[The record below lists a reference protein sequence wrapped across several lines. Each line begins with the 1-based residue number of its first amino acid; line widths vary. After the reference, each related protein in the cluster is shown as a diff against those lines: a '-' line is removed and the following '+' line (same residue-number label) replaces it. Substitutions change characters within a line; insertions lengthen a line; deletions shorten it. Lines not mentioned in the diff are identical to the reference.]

1 MRNLFVREEIWKDVK
16 GYEGLYQV
24 SNLGR
29 LRSLDRYVRHKKIGS
44 TRLLKGKIMSP
55 TISKSTGY
63 LVTILYRKGKGSQ
76 VTVHRLVA
84 ETFLPNPTEKPEV
97 NHINGIRDDDRA
109 ENLEW
114 VNRSENQLHAY
125 RVLNRKCKVPKK
137 EQRQQYL
144 DESSKKVIQYEIQI
158 IVKEKARYNSIRE
171 AERQTGIVH
180 TSISKCCRHK
190 QEKAGGYIWRYGND
204 KIEKQKKS

>member
-1 MRNLFVREEIWKDVK
+1 MEEIWKDIK
-16 GYEGLYQV
+16 GYEEMYQV

-29 LRSLDRYVRHKKIGS
+29 IRSLDRYVRHKKIGS
-44 TRLLKGKIMSP
+44 IRLIKGKIMSP

-63 LVTILYRKGKGSQ
+63 LTTTLYKQGKGKQVTI
-76 VTVHRLVA
+76 HRLVA
-84 ETFLPNPTEKPEV
+84 EAFIFNPTDKPEV
-97 NHINGIRDDDRA
+97 NHINGIRSDDRV

-114 VNRSENQLHAY
+114 VNRRENQLHAY
-125 RVLNRKCKVPKK
+125 RVLKRGYKLPTK
-137 EQRQQYL
+137 EQRKKYL
-144 DESSKKVIQYEIQI
+144 DTLGKEIIQYELQI
-158 IVKEKARYNSIRE
+158 IIKEKARYNSIRE